1 METKFT
7 HNGITLLFYK
17 KENDVKYSFK
27 IENDEELTQKILQTV
42 STKRV
47 NEKAIFYAKE
57 AIFKLINTNKLK
69 TQNIMENPII
79 KLSELCQRIFG
90 ENIQTRVIS
99 KQGADHCPTIWVE
112 IELPNGDIYK
122 ASGNNQKIA
131 KQKAASEAL
140 KAIEE

>member
-1 METKFT
+1 MRKPFKYFAIMETKFT

-27 IENDEELTQKILQTV
+27 IENDEDLTQKILQTV

-69 TQNIMENPII
+69 TKDYGTI
-79 KLSELCQRIFG
+79 K
-90 ENIQTRVIS
+90 S
-99 KQGADHCPTIWVE
+99 K
-112 IELPNGDIYK
+112 L
-122 ASGNNQKIA
+122 
-131 KQKAASEAL
+131 
-140 KAIEE
+140 